1 MFGLESSILFHF
13 LFDERGR
20 FALAAILTAFAVLA
34 TATVLAVLEV
44 GQDGEVRTEVFAV
57 GMGLVLSDVN
67 AYLVWKTAFFAPRP
81 LLQQSLF

>member
-20 FALAAILTAFAVLA
+20 LALAAILTGFAVLA
-34 TATVLAVLEV
+34 TATVLAVLEI
-44 GQDGEVRTEVFAV
+44 GQDGVGLAEVFAV
-57 GMGLVLSDVN
+57 GMGLVCSDVD